1 MNPQSNHPSPPRRAR
16 SLRQEYEEFVLQRIE
31 EYKEQLSR
39 SDLMNLGDEAVRELE
54 AGPEGQLVLT
64 EVLMLDH
71 VDRLITK
78 RLRLPAY
85 RRWRQKHLKLRQAQ
99 QEPTHWGLPSDI
111 PHRQLAHDLGDADIA
126 LVVGARLAPVA
137 FLLAAHDANVLLID
151 QDLGAVE
158 ATESRAASEALASRF
173 QALVIN
179 LGGWFPDVQPHA
191 VVIDPHLV
199 GALDDATRAGFM
211 SHLKNLTS
219 PGGRHLVISLAT
231 NRETPEA
238 REGWVQQYGGWATET
253 SQRAGR
259 VGWVLA
265 QRPPRS
271 EQST

>member
-39 SDLMNLGDEAVRELE
+39 TDLLSLGDEAVRELE

-71 VDRLITK
+71 VDRLITR
-78 RLRLPAY
+78 RLRLPTY

-99 QEPTHWGLPSDI
+99 QAPTHWGLPSDI
-111 PHRQLAHDLGDADIA
+111 PLRQLAQGLGDADTA
-126 LVVGARLAPVA
+126 LVIGARLAPVA

-151 QDLGAVE
+151 QDLAAVE

-191 VVIDPHLV
+191 IVIDPDLIET
-199 GALDDATRAGFM
+199 LDEATRAVFM
-211 SHLKNLTS
+211 SHLKSLTS
-219 PGGRHLVISLAT
+219 PGGRHLVMSLSGSRDA
-231 NRETPEA
+231 PGPPG
-238 REGWVQQYGGWATET
+238 GWVGQYGEWATET
-253 SQRAGR
+253 SLRTGRA
-259 VGWVLA
+259 GWVLA
-265 QRPPRS
+265 QRP
-271 EQST
+271 

>member
-39 SDLMNLGDEAVRELE
+39 ADLLSLGDEAVRELE

-78 RLRLPAY
+78 RLRLPTY

-99 QEPTHWGLPSDI
+99 QGPTHWGLPSDI
-111 PHRQLAHDLGDADIA
+111 PLGQLAHGLGDADMA
-126 LVVGARLAPVA
+126 LVIGARLAPVA

-151 QDLGAVE
+151 QDLAAVE

-173 QALVIN
+173 QALVIS

-191 VVIDPHLV
+191 VVIDPHLIET
-199 GALDDATRAGFM
+199 LDEATRSGFM

-219 PGGRHLVISLAT
+219 PGGRHLVMSLAGS
-231 NRETPEA
+231 REAPESPD
-238 REGWVQQYGGWATET
+238 GWVRQYGEWVTET
-253 SQRAGR
+253 SLRTGR
-259 VGWVLA
+259 GGWVLA
-265 QRPPRS
+265 RRP
-271 EQST
+271 